1 VLYFRAAGAQLL
13 TVGRASTCSERF
25 ASNEDVKLELRT
37 TNVIGRHQG
46 NVGNRFMATDTISTG
61 GLTLV
66 MSNVTDAAIVQCRG
80 TLTLENHEFL
90 KRQVKAMIACNAR
103 IVLDLSEL
111 TRMDSSGLGTIV
123 GLYLSAKTGGCNLD
137 FVNLNKQIR
146 ELLKLSN
153 LLSIF
158 ETCGREGIRI
168 P

>member
-1 VLYFRAAGAQLL
+1 
-13 TVGRASTCSERF
+13 
-25 ASNEDVKLELRT
+25 
-37 TNVIGRHQG
+37 
-46 NVGNRFMATDTISTG
+46 MAPDTISTG
-61 GLTLV
+61 SLTLV
-66 MSNVTDAAIVQCRG
+66 MSNVPDAAIVQCRG

-103 IVLDLSEL
+103 IVLDLSDL

-123 GLYLSAKTGGCNLD
+123 GLYVSAKAGGCNLD

-158 ETCGREGIRI
+158 ETCGRQGIRI